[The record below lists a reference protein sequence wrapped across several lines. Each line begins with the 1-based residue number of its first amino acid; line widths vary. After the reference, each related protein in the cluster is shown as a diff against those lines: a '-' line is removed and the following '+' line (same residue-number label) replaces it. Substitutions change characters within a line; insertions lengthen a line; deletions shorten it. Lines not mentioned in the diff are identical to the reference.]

1 MFVCVSYPPRVLYY
15 LCPSRSISARIER
28 LVIFWQTAHARFNYD
43 PGNGHFQQWQLNVSL
58 IIDPILLDDA
68 VVEDFIEK
76 NKATNTVR
84 KTKSDLNVWYRWCA
98 GVNESR
104 KLEELTPSEL

>member
-1 MFVCVSYPPRVLYY
+1 MRDLTTTLVTV
-15 LCPSRSISARIER
+15 ISTMATNCE
-28 LVIFWQTAHARFNYD
+28 
-43 PGNGHFQQWQLNVSL
+43 
-58 IIDPILLDDA
+58 LDDA

>member
-1 MFVCVSYPPRVLYY
+1 MRNLTTTMVT
-15 LCPSRSISARIER
+15 
-28 LVIFWQTAHARFNYD
+28 VIFSD
-43 PGNGHFQQWQLNVSL
+43 GE
-58 IIDPILLDDA
+58 LDDA

-98 GVNESR
+98 GVNDSR

>member
-1 MFVCVSYPPRVLYY
+1 MRDLTTT
-15 LCPSRSISARIER
+15 
-28 LVIFWQTAHARFNYD
+28 LVITVIFND
-43 PGNGHFQQWQLNVSL
+43 GNYNCEH
-58 IIDPILLDDA
+58 DDA
-68 VVEDFIEK
+68 VVEDFIDK

>member
-1 MFVCVSYPPRVLYY
+1 MRDLTTT
-15 LCPSRSISARIER
+15 
-28 LVIFWQTAHARFNYD
+28 LVTVDCA
-43 PGNGHFQQWQLNVSL
+43 
-58 IIDPILLDDA
+58 LDDA

>member
-1 MFVCVSYPPRVLYY
+1 MATNC
-15 LCPSRSISARIER
+15 E
-28 LVIFWQTAHARFNYD
+28 
-43 PGNGHFQQWQLNVSL
+43 
-58 IIDPILLDDA
+58 LDDA

-104 KLEELTPSEL
+104 KLEELTPSELYKHSCYSDTVFWYCCF

>member
-1 MFVCVSYPPRVLYY
+1 MRDLTTTLVTV
-15 LCPSRSISARIER
+15 ISTMA
-28 LVIFWQTAHARFNYD
+28 TNCD
-43 PGNGHFQQWQLNVSL
+43 
-58 IIDPILLDDA
+58 LDDA
-68 VVEDFIEK
+68 VVEDFIER

>member
-1 MFVCVSYPPRVLYY
+1 MRDLTTTLVT
-15 LCPSRSISARIER
+15 
-28 LVIFWQTAHARFNYD
+28 VIFNDGNYCA
-43 PGNGHFQQWQLNVSL
+43 
-58 IIDPILLDDA
+58 LDDA
-68 VVEDFIEK
+68 VEDFIEK

>member
-1 MFVCVSYPPRVLYY
+1 MATNC
-15 LCPSRSISARIER
+15 E
-28 LVIFWQTAHARFNYD
+28 
-43 PGNGHFQQWQLNVSL
+43 
-58 IIDPILLDDA
+58 LDDA

-84 KTKSDLNVWYRWCA
+84 KTKSEWYRWCA

-104 KLEELTPSEL
+104 KLEELPPSEL

>member
-1 MFVCVSYPPRVLYY
+1 MATNC
-15 LCPSRSISARIER
+15 E
-28 LVIFWQTAHARFNYD
+28 
-43 PGNGHFQQWQLNVSL
+43 
-58 IIDPILLDDA
+58 LDDA

-76 NKATNTVR
+76 NKATNAVR
-84 KTKSDLNVWYRWCA
+84 KTNLNVWYRWCA

>member
-1 MFVCVSYPPRVLYY
+1 MATNC
-15 LCPSRSISARIER
+15 E
-28 LVIFWQTAHARFNYD
+28 
-43 PGNGHFQQWQLNVSL
+43 
-58 IIDPILLDDA
+58 LDDA
-68 VVEDFIEK
+68 VVEDFIQK

-104 KLEELTPSEL
+104 KLESLLLVSCSIDVIVILSLGTAVFNSYC

>member
-1 MFVCVSYPPRVLYY
+1 MRDLTTTLVT
-15 LCPSRSISARIER
+15 
-28 LVIFWQTAHARFNYD
+28 VIFND
-43 PGNGHFQQWQLNVSL
+43 GDMVSL
-58 IIDPILLDDA
+58 MMQL
-68 VVEDFIEK
+68 K
-76 NKATNTVR
+76 KTKATNTVR

>member
-1 MFVCVSYPPRVLYY
+1 MRDLTMTMVT
-15 LCPSRSISARIER
+15 
-28 LVIFWQTAHARFNYD
+28 VIFNE
-43 PGNGHFQQWQLNVSL
+43 
-58 IIDPILLDDA
+58 LDDA

-104 KLEELTPSEL
+104 KLEELPPSEL

>member
-1 MFVCVSYPPRVLYY
+1 MRDLRTTLVT
-15 LCPSRSISARIER
+15 
-28 LVIFWQTAHARFNYD
+28 VIFNDGYCE
-43 PGNGHFQQWQLNVSL
+43 
-58 IIDPILLDDA
+58 LDDA

-84 KTKSDLNVWYRWCA
+84 KSISDLNVWYRWCA

>member
-1 MFVCVSYPPRVLYY
+1 MRDLTTT
-15 LCPSRSISARIER
+15 LET
-28 LVIFWQTAHARFNYD
+28 VIFNDGTNYE
-43 PGNGHFQQWQLNVSL
+43 
-58 IIDPILLDDA
+58 LDDA
-68 VVEDFIEK
+68 VAEDFIEK
-76 NKATNTVR
+76 NKAANTAR